1 MFKKIITG
9 SLALA
14 FLTLTSCE
22 KLLDVEPTDK
32 LSNEVVF
39 SDVAGA
45 KAALAGAYS
54 ILLSTQLYHANRMV
68 YPDLV
73 GGNIIYTKETNVKLQ
88 DVYTFFQDASTSSMN
103 ETYNQYYTFLNNVNN
118 ILAGAAS
125 LGDSTDAALRR
136 LEAEGRCLRALAH
149 FDLLR
154 LFARPYSYTPD
165 ASHPGVVINLRPRL
179 YNDPLPVRST
189 AAVSYKAVTD
199 DLETAIR
206 LFTGTSPLLSGGYT
220 QNTFNAVSAEALLAK
235 VYLYESNWQQAYN
248 HTDNVIKNAG
258 RTLMT
263 NQQYVASWSTRTPG
277 SESILELALET
288 NFAGTTLGNYY
299 GDNGSDLQYAA
310 SPAITGLYTATD
322 VRGPASLFVTK
333 TISGTVY
340 YLTGKYKGAA
350 ANATPV
356 KVLRLSDMVL
366 IRAEAAA
373 HLENLTQAVN
383 DLNTIRMRADAA
395 AERAELQSITEAIE
409 WIRVER
415 RKEFAFEGEY
425 FLDLMRE
432 KLSLPD
438 RSFEDDKMVLPIPK
452 KSTDVNPLLEQN
464 KGY

>member
-1 MFKKIITG
+1 MLKKIITA
-9 SLALA
+9 SLAMA

-39 SDVAGA
+39 SDVSGA

-54 ILLSTQLYHANRMV
+54 MLLTTQLYHTNRMV

-73 GGNIIYTKETNVKLQ
+73 AGNIIYLKETNVKLL
-88 DVYTFFQDASTSSMN
+88 DVYSFMQDASTSAMN
-103 ETYNQYYTFLNNVNN
+103 ETYNQYYTLLNNVNN
-118 ILAGAAS
+118 ILTGAS
-125 LGDSTDAALRR
+125 RLGDSTNPSLRR

-165 ASHPGVVINLRPRL
+165 ASHAGVVINLKPRL
-179 YNDPLPVRST
+179 YNDPLPIRST
-189 AAVSYKAVTD
+189 AAGSYKAVTD
-199 DLETAIR
+199 DLEAAIR
-206 LFTGTSPLLSGGYT
+206 LFPGTSPLLSGGYT
-220 QNTFNAVSAEALLAK
+220 QHTFNAVSAEALLAK
-235 VYLYESNWQQAYN
+235 VYLYEHNWQQAYD
-248 HTDNVIKNAG
+248 HTDNVIRNG
-258 RTLMT
+258 GCTLMT
-263 NQQYVASWSTRTPG
+263 NQQYAGSWSSRTPS
-277 SESILELALET
+277 SESIFELALES

-299 GDNGSDLQYAA
+299 GDNSTELQYGV
-310 SPAITGLYTATD
+310 SPALSSQYTATD
-322 VRGPASLFVTK
+322 VRGTAGLLIPK
-333 TISGTVY
+333 TIAGTAY
-340 YLTGKYKGAA
+340 LLTGKYKGTA

-356 KVLRLSDMVL
+356 KVLRLTDMVL

-383 DLNTIRMRADAA
+383 DLNSIRMRADAA
-395 AERAELQSITEAIE
+395 AERAELQTTAEVIN
-409 WIRVER
+409 WIRIER

-438 RSFEDDKMVLPIPK
+438 RSFQDDKMVLPIPK
-452 KSTDVNPLLEQN
+452 KATDVNPSLEQN